1 MGNAD
6 PPDHD
11 HQHANAISNSHDWE
25 QRPVYP
31 QSLAERY
38 GAIETIEPCSRCGE
52 TGMACY
58 ACDCW
63 GFTPRSRCGDPC
75 NCGEKPSI
83 NAGPFLHIVG
93 GRP

>member
-11 HQHANAISNSHDWE
+11 HQHANAISNSHNWE

-31 QSLAERY
+31 QSLAERH
-38 GAIETIEPCSRCGE
+38 GAIETIEPCSRCGAL
-52 TGMACY
+52 GVAHY
-58 ACDCW
+58 APDGW
-63 GFTPRSRCGDPC
+63 SFEPRQRCGDPRKC
-75 NCGEKPSI
+75 DEKPSI